1 MQSTREICNTYTNLT
16 EIEIYKVEQLAKHL
30 PEIASLNNAFVFIDC
45 PAIEPDHFIVVAEA
59 WPNSN
64 NLLYQTSVLAQ
75 NVYKKF
81 EPAVFKTLDTGESVY
96 QHRAVSQEG
105 RVVEQ
110 NVTPIAVNER
120 IIGALIMEKDV
131 SNKVLEED
139 KLKALT
145 EATDTLS
152 KIVSQSSESRIG
164 FPDMIEES
172 IFNIDQ
178 DLYIRYYNL
187 TADELVKKILR
198 VNCETD
204 MSFIELFPSIEDM
217 LTDGQIITIEEREF
231 EGCYF
236 RVKCIRLFEHN
247 EVTGH
252 LILMQDITDLK
263 EKEKELISKSVAIRE
278 VHHRVKNNLQTVA
291 SLLRLQMRRGLP
303 DDSKIYFQESLNRIL
318 SIASVY
324 EVILDESHTDKVN
337 IGKLIKKIGNMLV
350 YNDNSEACRIHISYH
365 INQTI
370 LLPSNTAV
378 SLALIANELISNC
391 IKHAFDNKDVGNID
405 VKLIYTDSDNEMI
418 LVVQDDGGDSLDFEE
433 SFGLNIINTI
443 TENDLGGSFKLTKN
457 RIGTMGKVNFQ
468 HKGSNSYEEN
478 YGG

>member
-1 MQSTREICNTYTNLT
+1 MQTTREICNTYTNLK
-16 EIEIYKVEQLAKHL
+16 EIEIYKIEQIANYL
-30 PEIASLNNAFVFIDC
+30 PEIARLNNAFIFIDC

-59 WPNSN
+59 GPSGKN
-64 NLLYQTSVLAQ
+64 NLYQTSVLAQ

-96 QHRAVSQEG
+96 QHRGVSQEG

-110 NVTPIAVNER
+110 NVTPITVNDR

-187 TADELVKKILR
+187 TANELVKDILR
-198 VNCETD
+198 ADCETGV
-204 MSFIELFPSIEDM
+204 SFIELFPSIEDM

-247 EVTGH
+247 VVTGH
-252 LILMQDITDLK
+252 LIMMQDITDLK
-263 EKEKELISKSVAIRE
+263 VKEKELISKSVAIRE

-303 DDSKIYFQESLNRIL
+303 DKSKAYFQESLNRIL

-324 EVILDESHTDKVN
+324 EVILDESHTDRVN

-350 YNDNSEACRIHISYH
+350 YNGTSETCRIHISYH

-370 LLPSNTAV
+370 LLPSNIAV

-391 IKHAFDNKDVGNID
+391 IKHAFNNQDMGYIEVELVYSESNYEI
-405 VKLIYTDSDNEMI
+405 I
-418 LVVQDDGGDSLDFEE
+418 LVVQDDGGESLDFNE

-443 TENDLGGSFKLTKN
+443 TENDLGGSFKLMKNHTGTK
-457 RIGTMGKVNFQ
+457 GQVNFQ
-468 HKGSNSYEEN
+468 HKGSNCYEEN